1 MAKKNDDTYVVEEV
15 KTSKFKGLAKS
26 RPAKITAIALGS
38 AVALGAAFTSG
49 VVLGKVAGF
58 DDRGPGF
65 AEKFDRDGD
74 HKFPGPDGQRPPRP
88 DHAPDGDHDGFAPE
102 GVPNAPQTTSPDT
115 TP

>member
-15 KTSKFKGLAKS
+15 KTSKFKDWAKS

-49 VVLGKVAGF
+49 VVIGKVAHF

-65 AEKFDRDGD
+65 AEKFDRDRD
-74 HKFPGPDGQRPPRP
+74 HRFPGHDGRERP
-88 DHAPDGDHDGFAPE
+88 DHAPDGDRDGFAPD
-102 GVPNAPQTTSPDT
+102 GGPMVPQAP